1 MPHSDHTLTA
11 LAFYYAFLL
20 LPSARWGHSKP
31 RLTPARERIESH
43 LRCPRLCRAVTR
55 LSPAEL
61 RALAADL
68 HISAHAAADGNW
80 RLSPLQRLFAF
91 LVCFSNSWPSRKL
104 RLALGW
110 AANSVLDN
118 WRFHIH
124 HIIDVLDAEGS
135 RQSHMAWHT
144 GARSSLCL
152 LVLSACSPPAV
163 CPFVL
168 LTSHRVSLR
177 ACLCPCLCCAPADR
191 IEAWTPEEQRQWL
204 AAPAVDAAAF
214 PECIGIVDA
223 TYLRVQRPKQNQ
235 QERRVYSTYKK
246 HHALFFLAI
255 VDRRG
260 T

>member
-1 MPHSDHTLTA
+1 MPHPDHTLTA

-61 RALAADL
+61 RTLAADL

-135 RQSHMAWHT
+135 RRSHTTRRAAPAHHS
-144 GARSSLCL
+144 ACLCCLPAHLPLCVPLCL
-152 LVLSACSPPAV
+152 LARLSMLCSSGP
-163 CPFVL
+163 
-168 LTSHRVSLR
+168 H
-177 ACLCPCLCCAPADR
+177 
-191 IEAWTPEEQRQWL
+191 
-204 AAPAVDAAAF
+204 
-214 PECIGIVDA
+214 
-223 TYLRVQRPKQNQ
+223 
-235 QERRVYSTYKK
+235 
-246 HHALFFLAI
+246 
-255 VDRRG
+255 
-260 T
+260 